1 MESWH
6 GARIVTP
13 EARPLNYVNLD
24 LAEFVPVHC
33 QTVATDAQ
41 RRLLTATPIQHYILT
56 FEDIY
61 RTIHSK
67 SPAIVRLLVIL
78 SRG

>member
-13 EARPLNYVNLD
+13 EAGPLNYVNLD
-24 LAEFVPVHC
+24 LAELVPMHC

-41 RRLLTATPIQHYILT
+41 R
-56 FEDIY
+56 
-61 RTIHSK
+61 
-67 SPAIVRLLVIL
+67 
-78 SRG
+78 